1 MGNYSQLSLSLSTSA
16 TSHTTSSYEVAY
28 ASKGSGDVATYKV
41 QINNNGSGVGSLTE
55 AWITSTGTVI
65 AVNTGGSNETGSQ
78 ATSTLTSSAGP
89 FLTLI
94 LQGELL
100 NVYTSA
106 PQVGPANQ
114 TSATFG
120 PTTLY
125 VTNFASRTLPAV
137 ASSCQGDYTLTTF
150 SLQASAVSGTD
161 LILVTH
167 EDVRGTDM
175 STSGTTPV
183 YTQLQVLS
191 ITSA

>member
-1 MGNYSQLSLSLSTSA
+1 MGNFSQLSLSLSTST
-16 TSHTTSSYEVAY
+16 TSHTISSYDVAS
-28 ASKGSGDVATYKV
+28 ASKGSGNITTYKV
-41 QINNNGSGVGSLTE
+41 QINDNSSGKSSLTE
-55 AWITSTGTVI
+55 AWITSAGTVL

-78 ATSTLTSSAGP
+78 ASSTLTSSADP

-100 NVYTSA
+100 EVYTSS

-137 ASSCQGDYTLTTF
+137 ASWCQGSYTLTTF
-150 SLQASAVSGTD
+150 SLQASAVTGTNI
-161 LILVTH
+161 ILVTH
-167 EDVRGTDM
+167 EDVRGTEM
-175 STSGTTPV
+175 TASGTTPV
-183 YTQLQVLS
+183 YTELQVLS